1 MFRFKKLVKS
11 PKEYFYKQIKDIEYD
26 DYGFITINLNKEDKC
41 LCEPYKNIYYDLIKE
56 ILLFYK
62 QNNSMYVFDKAVS
75 MFFMLGLSNIDY
87 VLVLNKEEMPVISM
101 TKTRKMI
108 SNERIYIDSFVNDE
122 ELDTRFE
129 LITSYELLG
138 CFTKITE
145 DYINEFEEKDI
156 FEIKIKDD
164 KKIKCKDLLN
174 KRVIFICED
183 LIEELSSNVLSIK
196 DEEALFNYFNLNYEN
211 CYFKVMPEEIWDFF
225 GNLEL
230 LKKYVF
236 YHELGHAVFD
246 LCDISDLELNE
257 KQANYYASFSFKGLY
272 DDIIEIFCNKIGK
285 HYANPL
291 LLKHSD
297 NNDFKSNLRKLFGDE

>member
-1 MFRFKKLVKS
+1 MFRFKKTVKS
-11 PKEYFYKQIKDIEYD
+11 LKEYFYKQIKDIEYD
-26 DYGFITINLNKEDKC
+26 DNGFISINLNKEDKC
-41 LCEPYKNIYYDLIKE
+41 LCEPYKNIYYDLISTLI
-56 ILLFYK
+56 ILYK
-62 QNNSMYVFDKAVS
+62 QNNLMLIYDKDL
-75 MFFMLGLSNIDY
+75 FFIFGLSNIDY

-108 SNERIYIDSFVNDE
+108 PNERIYIDSFVNDE

-145 DYINEFEEKDI
+145 DYINEFEDKDI

-196 DEEALFNYFNLNYEN
+196 DDEKLFDYFNLNYKN
-211 CYFKVMPEEIWDFF
+211 CYFKITPEEIRGFF

-230 LKKYVF
+230 LKKFVF

-246 LCDISDLELNE
+246 FCDIKVLELN
-257 KQANYYASFSFKGLY
+257 
-272 DDIIEIFCNKIGK
+272 
-285 HYANPL
+285 
-291 LLKHSD
+291 
-297 NNDFKSNLRKLFGDE
+297 

>member
-1 MFRFKKLVKS
+1 MVKS
-11 PKEYFYKQIKDIEYD
+11 FKEYFYKQIKDIEYD

-41 LCEPYKNIYYDLIKE
+41 LCEPYKNIYYDLISTLFKE
-56 ILLFYK
+56 IKYK
-62 QNNSMYVFDKAVS
+62 YNNSMPVFNKEL
-75 MFFMLGLSNIDY
+75 FFILGLSNIDY
-87 VLVLNKEEMPVISM
+87 VLVLNKEEMPIISM
-101 TKTRKMI
+101 TKKRKMI
-108 SNERIYIDSFVNDE
+108 PNERIFVDVINNKE
-122 ELDTRFE
+122 LELDTKFE

-145 DYINEFEEKDI
+145 DYINEFEDKDI

-196 DEEALFNYFNLNYEN
+196 DDEKLFDYFNLNYKN
-211 CYFKVMPEEIWDFF
+211 CYFKITPEEIRGFF

-246 LCDISDLELNE
+246 FCDIKDLELNE

-272 DDIIEIFCNKIGK
+272 DDVIEIFCNKIGK

-291 LLKHSD
+291 LLKHSN
-297 NNDFKSNLRKLFGDE
+297 NNDFNSNLRKLFGDE